1 MSQLLLIG
9 IALLGLAAV
18 AVALLEVL
26 VRRAD
31 LGVGLVLFA
40 MLLQAVFV
48 ERVPSLYLGSARV
61 ELSDVVFVLVLGAAL
76 ARLLRVRSFTP
87 SLRWLLLLGVALLL
101 SLGRGMLAI
110 GPQPAVN
117 DVRQYLEFVGPAL
130 YIATFR
136 PSPAL
141 YDRLGRLWL
150 VAAAGMLLLVTLRW
164 LAVFAGVHL
173 GVPAEQF
180 GDDTAIRV
188 IDGPYA
194 FFLAT
199 AAVLTLPAWQLR
211 GRRASRLRA
220 YSLLLLLFVM
230 LLDRRTVWAAM
241 VVGVVVL
248 TLRNR
253 RFGRKALAMLA
264 AAAIVTAWVF
274 VAFPAGASGQE
285 PLARSATSS
294 GTLTWRVIGWQEL
307 VSSWSENPANWL
319 VGEPFGGGFQRQVEG
334 SEVQA
339 HPHNFYIET
348 MLRTGVIGLAALL
361 ALSVG
366 LLRALWRT
374 GGRAGVGWRGHG
386 LFGPEVL
393 PALVAMQI
401 VWFITWVPGPEEGV
415 VTGLA
420 LAVVAAHAR
429 ARRARPGR
437 AAVRAA
443 APVPAAAP
451 LRTAAPAGGAIE
463 PSGGER
469 A

>member
-1 MSQLLLIG
+1 MSELLLTG
-9 IALLGLAAV
+9 
-18 AVALLEVL
+18 VALLVAAAFGLALVELL

-31 LGVGLVLFA
+31 LGVGLVLVA
-40 MLLQAVFV
+40 TLLQAIFV
-48 ERVPSLYLGSARV
+48 ERVPSLYLGSARL
-61 ELSDVVFVLVLGAAL
+61 ELSDVIFVLVLGAAV
-76 ARLLRVRSFTP
+76 ARLLRVRTFTP
-87 SLRWLLLLGVALLL
+87 QLRWLLLLGAVLLF
-101 SLGRGMLAI
+101 SLARGMVGI
-110 GPQPAVN
+110 GPQQAIN

-141 YDRLGRLWL
+141 YDRMGRLWL
-150 VAAAGMLLLVTLRW
+150 LAAGGMLALVTLRW

-173 GVPAEQF
+173 GVPSEQF

-199 AAVLTLPAWQLR
+199 AALLTLPAWQLK
-211 GRRASRLRA
+211 GRRATRLRA
-220 YSLLLLLFVM
+220 FSLLLLLYVM
-230 LLDRRTVWAAM
+230 LLDRRTVWVAI
-241 VVGVVVL
+241 VVGVVVVM
-248 TLRNR
+248 LRNR

-264 AAAIVTAWVF
+264 VAAFVATAVF
-274 VAFPAGASGQE
+274 VAFPGGASNQE

-307 VSSWSENPANWL
+307 VSSWSANPANWL
-319 VGEPFGGGFQRQVEG
+319 VGEPFGGGFQREVEG

-348 MLRTGVIGLAALL
+348 MLRTGMIGLVALL

-374 GGRAGVGWRGHG
+374 GGRAGVGWRGRG

-393 PALVAMQI
+393 PALLAMQI
-401 VWFITWVPGPEEGV
+401 VWFLTWVPGPEEGV

-420 LAVVAAHAR
+420 IALVTAHAR
-429 ARRARPGR
+429 ARRRQPSP
-437 AAVRAA
+437 AAVRR
-443 APVPAAAP
+443 PVPVHP
-451 LRTAAPAGGAIE
+451 QIE
-463 PSGGER
+463 PQGSPH